1 MNFSELEDEEDAEH
15 KILMMDTYER
25 LLRLRNVLEA
35 EPVEPDPPDGDL
47 VQRIRKLR
55 SDYQELAQEILID
68 YEKLAVKKERA
79 GTLLSFIDKLGEKDY
94 KYAEQMRD
102 LVNQFDEDEGLSTL
116 AESVRAKI
124 KKLVG
129 MKRVFELCAD
139 CDIASKYTCFL
150 CLDRTID
157 TFINPCGH
165 VICEP
170 CASRTR
176 NLCPFCRSTVHRFE
190 KMFI

>member
-1 MNFSELEDEEDAEH
+1 MNFAELEDDEDMSH

-25 LLRLRNVLEA
+25 LLRLRNVLES

-47 VQRIRKLR
+47 VQRIQKLR
-55 SDYQELAQEILID
+55 SEYQELTQEILID

-79 GTLLSFIDKLGEKDY
+79 GTLLSFIDKIGEKDY

-102 LVNQFDEDEGLSTL
+102 LVNQFDEDEGLSEL
-116 AESVRAKI
+116 AESVRTKI
-124 KKLVG
+124 KKLIG
-129 MKRVFELCAD
+129 MKRVFEVCAD
-139 CDIASKYTCFL
+139 CDIASKYMCFL

-170 CASRTR
+170 CSQKTR
-176 NLCPFCRSTVHRFE
+176 GLCPFCRSTVHRFE